1 MNKDTKAHV
10 LTESSS
16 SQRFLQPQEKLPTTA
31 TLFLISSVNFQQILQ
46 YLYML
51 KGIQYDPRTG
61 KYTVYIQFLASRFFN
76 FFSSD
81 LNEKFSYP

>member
-1 MNKDTKAHV
+1 MNRGTMVRV
-10 LTESSS
+10 LTNSSS
-16 SQRFLQPQEKLPTTA
+16 SHRFLQPREKLLTTA

-61 KYTVYIQFLASRFFN
+61 KHTVSVQFLASRF